1 MDGGSAWFAFLLFSS
16 GKGGGGLLHS
26 IGVLVGSALH

>member
-1 MDGGSAWFAFLLFSS
+1 MGGLHGLLSFCFLQE
-16 GKGGGGLLHS
+16 KGGGGLLHS